1 VKKGTFFVGQ
11 SSQQALNWRLIL
23 PRTLLKGSLSV
34 ALPQTPDSNPLD
46 YIDEEDFISL
56 DIPLE
61 MAGER
66 LDKALALSL
75 PDYSRNR
82 LKSWVETG
90 AVMVDGKVTKARY
103 LLRGGES
110 IKVFPQEMPEQFAFT
125 PEDIPLDIV
134 YEDQSLIVIN
144 KQPGLVVHPAAGNW
158 SGTLLNGLLFR
169 YPELKSLPRAGIVHR
184 LDKDTSGLM
193 VVARTA
199 QAQTSLVRQ
208 LQERTVGRRYLAWVW
223 GDTPSQG
230 KVLATVG
237 RDQRDRLRMA
247 TGNAQGKPAATVFRR
262 LAKGSFS
269 ESSLALLECR
279 LETGRTHQIRVHLES
294 LGFPLLGDPV
304 YRKKTPGAAKSLP
317 FERQA
322 LHAFALSLQHPLS
335 SEWMTWFR
343 LPPPDLMDLLSQVGM
358 SEEDLPK
365 EEALLASIKNDHQS

>member
-1 VKKGTFFVGQ
+1 M
-11 SSQQALNWRLIL
+11 
-23 PRTLLKGSLSV
+23 
-34 ALPQTPDSNPLD
+34 
-46 YIDEEDFISL
+46 
-56 DIPLE
+56 E

-66 LDKALALSL
+66 LDKVLAGSL

-82 LKSWVETG
+82 LKTWVEAG

-110 IKVFPQEMPEQFAFT
+110 IKVFPQEMPEQFAFS
-125 PEDIPLDIV
+125 PEDIPLDVV
-134 YEDQSLIVIN
+134 YEDDAMIVIN
-144 KQPGLVVHPAAGNW
+144 KPAGLVVHPAAGNW

-208 LQERTVGRRYLAWVW
+208 LQDRTVGRRYLSWVW
-223 GDTPSQG
+223 GEAPSQG
-230 KVLATVG
+230 KVLASVG
-237 RDQRDRLRMA
+237 RDQRDRLKMA
-247 TGNAQGKPAATVFRR
+247 AGSPQGKPAATLFRR
-262 LAKGSFS
+262 LAKGAFN
-269 ESSLALLECR
+269 ESPVALLECR

-304 YRKKTPGAAKSLP
+304 YRKKTPGVAQSLP

-322 LHAFALSLQHPLS
+322 LHAFALSLQHPVTNELS
-335 SEWMTWFR
+335 SWFR
-343 LPPPDLMDLLSQVGM
+343 LPPADLMVLLTQVGM
-358 SEEDLPK
+358 TEAVLPQ
-365 EEALLASIKNDHQS
+365 ESVVLASIQNERSHD

>member
-1 VKKGTFFVGQ
+1 M
-11 SSQQALNWRLIL
+11 
-23 PRTLLKGSLSV
+23 
-34 ALPQTPDSNPLD
+34 ALPQTPDSNPID

-56 DIPLE
+56 EIPPE

-66 LDKALALSL
+66 LDKVLAGSL

-82 LKSWVETG
+82 LKTWVEAG

-110 IKVFPQEMPEQFAFT
+110 IKVFPQEMPEQFAFS
-125 PEDIPLDIV
+125 PENIPLDVV
-134 YEDQSLIVIN
+134 YEDDAIIVIN
-144 KQPGLVVHPAAGNW
+144 KPPGLVVHPAAGNW
-158 SGTLLNGLLFR
+158 SGTLLNGLLFK

-208 LQERTVGRRYLAWVW
+208 LQDRTVGRRYLAWVW
-223 GDTPSQG
+223 GGAPSQG
-230 KVLATVG
+230 KVLASVG
-237 RDQRDRLRMA
+237 RDQRDRLKMA
-247 TGNAQGKPAATVFRR
+247 AGSPQGKPAATLFRR
-262 LAKGSFS
+262 LAKSTFL
-269 ESSLALLECR
+269 ESPLALLECR

-304 YRKKTPGAAKSLP
+304 YRKKTPGVAKSLS

-322 LHAFALSLQHPLS
+322 LHAFALSLQHPVTQELVS
-335 SEWMTWFR
+335 WFR
-343 LPPPDLMDLLSQVGM
+343 LPPLDLMQLLPQVGM
-358 SEEDLPK
+358 SESDLPQ
-365 EEALLASIKNDHQS
+365 EASVLASIHNERTHD

>member
-1 VKKGTFFVGQ
+1 M
-11 SSQQALNWRLIL
+11 
-23 PRTLLKGSLSV
+23 
-34 ALPQTPDSNPLD
+34 
-46 YIDEEDFISL
+46 
-56 DIPLE
+56 E

-66 LDKALALSL
+66 LDKVLAGSL

-82 LKSWVETG
+82 LKTWVEAG

-110 IKVFPQEMPEQFAFT
+110 IKVFPQEMPEQFAFS
-125 PEDIPLDIV
+125 PEDIPLDVV
-134 YEDQSLIVIN
+134 YEDDAMIVIN
-144 KQPGLVVHPAAGNW
+144 KPAGLVVHPAAGNW

-208 LQERTVGRRYLAWVW
+208 LQDRTVGRRYLSWVW
-223 GDTPSQG
+223 GEAPSQG
-230 KVLATVG
+230 KVLASVG
-237 RDQRDRLRMA
+237 RDQRDRLKMA
-247 TGNAQGKPAATVFRR
+247 AGSPQGKPAATLFRR
-262 LAKGSFS
+262 LAKGAFN
-269 ESSLALLECR
+269 ESPVALLECR

-304 YRKKTPGAAKSLP
+304 YRKKTPGVAKSLP

-322 LHAFALSLQHPLS
+322 LHAFALSLQHPVTNELNS
-335 SEWMTWFR
+335 WFR
-343 LPPPDLMDLLSQVGM
+343 LPPADLMVLLTQVGM
-358 SEEDLPK
+358 TEAVLPQ
-365 EEALLASIKNDHQS
+365 ESVVLASIQNERSHD

>member
-1 VKKGTFFVGQ
+1 M
-11 SSQQALNWRLIL
+11 
-23 PRTLLKGSLSV
+23 
-34 ALPQTPDSNPLD
+34 ALPQTPDSNPID
-46 YIDEEDFISL
+46 YIDDEDFIAL
-56 DIPLE
+56 EIPLDVN
-61 MAGER
+61 GER
-66 LDKALALSL
+66 LDKVLASSL

-82 LKSWVETG
+82 LKSWVEAG
-90 AVMVDGKVTKARY
+90 AVTVDGKVTKARY

-110 IKVFPQEMPEQFAFT
+110 IKVFPQEMPEQFAFS

-199 QAQTSLVRQ
+199 QAQTALVRQ

-230 KVLATVG
+230 KVLASVG

-247 TGNAQGKPAATVFRR
+247 TGNAQGKSAATLFRR

-269 ESSLALLECR
+269 ESPLALLECR

-322 LHAFALSLQHPLS
+322 LHAYALSLQHPLS
-335 SEWMTWFR
+335 QEWITWFR
-343 LPPPDLMDLLSQVGM
+343 LPPSDLMDLLPLVGM
-358 SEEDLPK
+358 SEAALPK

>member
-1 VKKGTFFVGQ
+1 
-11 SSQQALNWRLIL
+11 
-23 PRTLLKGSLSV
+23 
-34 ALPQTPDSNPLD
+34 
-46 YIDEEDFISL
+46 
-56 DIPLE
+56 

-66 LDKALALSL
+66 LDKVLAGSL

-82 LKSWVETG
+82 LKAWVEAG

-110 IKVFPQEMPEQFAFT
+110 IKVFPQEMPEQFAFS
-125 PEDIPLDIV
+125 PEDIPLDVV
-134 YEDQSLIVIN
+134 YEDDSVIVIN

-223 GDTPSQG
+223 GDAPSQG
-230 KVLATVG
+230 KVLASVG

-247 TGNAQGKPAATVFRR
+247 AGSPQGKPAATVFRR
-262 LAKGSFS
+262 LAKASFN
-269 ESSLALLECR
+269 ESPLALLECR

-304 YRKKTPGAAKSLP
+304 YRKKTPGVAKSLT

-322 LHAFALSLQHPLS
+322 LHAYALSLQHPLS
-335 SEWMTWFR
+335 QEWMTWFR
-343 LPPPDLMDLLSQVGM
+343 LPSADLMDLLPNIGM
-358 SEEDLPK
+358 SEAVLPK
-365 EEALLASIKNDHQS
+365 EEALLASIQNDHQS